1 MENFVYLQ
9 SESFLGGAGLVGLDI
24 LGALVALDILVV
36 LGVLVALVDLDII
49 VVLGVLDIFR

>member
-1 MENFVYLQ
+1 M
-9 SESFLGGAGLVGLDI
+9 GIDI

-36 LGVLVALVDLDII
+36 LGALVALVDLDIL